1 MSLNDVRR
9 RTGYF
14 LIKKKL
20 HFHTLMFNCDKY
32 KRKILTGNVL
42 EYTQGHTKS
51 LKTMIAEVV
60 EELVTVENICLMI
73 PLNKII

>member
-1 MSLNDVRR
+1 
-9 RTGYF
+9 
-14 LIKKKL
+14 
-20 HFHTLMFNCDKY
+20 MFNCDKY

-42 EYTQGHTKS
+42 EYTQGHRKS

-60 EELVTVENICLMI
+60 EELVTVENIYLMI

>member
-1 MSLNDVRR
+1 
-9 RTGYF
+9 
-14 LIKKKL
+14 
-20 HFHTLMFNCDKY
+20 MFNCDKY